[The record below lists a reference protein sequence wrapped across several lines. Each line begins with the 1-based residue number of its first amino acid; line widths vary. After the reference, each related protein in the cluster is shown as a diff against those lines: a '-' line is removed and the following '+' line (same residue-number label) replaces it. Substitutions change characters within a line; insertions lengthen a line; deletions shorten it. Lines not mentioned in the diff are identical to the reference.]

1 MSATHS
7 SLSLSLDLA
16 LEPGAAFD
24 ILIEELAAGLA
35 RAGLTFEPGPNGRVL
50 EGNFEVGRVLEWKP
64 GQYFVLQWRP
74 ADWQPNE
81 TTKVTLRFEPAEGGG
96 TRAVLEQHGWVG
108 LVGSAA
114 ELAGWFAG
122 EAAAP
127 LLRATAPAALGNWLT
142 DRRARRPSG
151 AQARAVYR
159 DPTYHYHN
167 FGVILAE
174 LALTA
179 EDHLV
184 DIGCG
189 GGAFLKAALRSG
201 CRAAAIDHSPDM
213 VRLALDENRAA
224 VVEGRLEIK
233 LASADQLPFPDATF
247 TAADMTGVLGFL
259 PDALAAFREIL
270 RVLRPGGRFVALGSD
285 PALRG
290 TPATPVPIASYIH
303 FYTDPELGAL
313 AREAGFSQMQVV
325 RRDLEPFAR
334 AAGLP
339 DTILGLFRGPGA
351 PFLIAR
357 KG

>member
-1 MSATHS
+1 MLQ
-7 SLSLSLDLA
+7 LSIGLA
-16 LEPGAAFD
+16 LEPGVAFD
-24 ILIEELAAGLA
+24 ILIEELVAGLA
-35 RAGLTFEPGPNGRVL
+35 RNGLAFEAGPNGRVL
-50 EGNFEVGRVLEWKP
+50 QGDFEVGRVLAWKP
-64 GQYFVLQWRP
+64 GERCVLQWRP
-74 ADWQPNE
+74 ADWQPDE
-81 TTKVTLRFEPAEGGG
+81 MTEMTLRLEPAEGS
-96 TRAVLEQHGWVG
+96 TRAVLEQRGWGG
-108 LVGSAA
+108 LAGSAE

-122 EAAAP
+122 EVAAP
-127 LLRATAPAALGNWLT
+127 LLRATAPAALGSWLT
-142 DRRARRPSG
+142 DRRARRPNG

-159 DPTYHYHN
+159 DPTYHYPN

-213 VRLALDENRAA
+213 VRLALDENHAA
-224 VVEGRLEIK
+224 VAEGRLEIK
-233 LASADQLPFPDATF
+233 LASADHLPFPDATF

-290 TPATPVPIASYIH
+290 TPATPEPIASHIH

-334 AAGLP
+334 AAGLS